1 MSDTILIADDDP
13 NILVSLE
20 YLLKREGFQV
30 LLAHDGVQALAML
43 HTERPRLLL
52 LDVMMPG
59 KDGYE
64 VCQALR
70 ADTALQHTPVL
81 MVSAKGRDTDIAKG
95 LGVGAD
101 AYLTK
106 PFATRELVAKVRELL
121 ATSRGVTA
129 GEAGA

>member
-1 MSDTILIADDDP
+1 
-13 NILVSLE
+13 
-20 YLLKREGFQV
+20 
-30 LLAHDGVQALAML
+30 
-43 HTERPRLLL
+43 
-52 LDVMMPG
+52 MMPG

-70 ADTALQHTPVL
+70 ADAALQHTPVL

-106 PFATRELVAKVRELL
+106 PFATRELVEKVRELL
-121 ATSRGVTA
+121 ATSRDVTA